1 MTDIK
6 VVREWLKEAAEDY
19 GFASVNL
26 EDQDQDQY
34 FRKICFHFQ
43 QATEKYLKAFVV
55 AKGLP
60 FRKIHDLVEL
70 VRMCQED
77 DSSFEEITEEAEF
90 LTDFYV
96 DTRYPAH
103 WPIETD
109 RNEAEKAKNA
119 ADKIKLFIEKKLKDI

>member
-1 MTDIK
+1 MTDKK

-43 QATEKYLKAFVV
+43 QAAEKYLKAFIV
-55 AKGLP
+55 AKGVP

-70 VRMCQED
+70 VRMCQKA
-77 DSSFEEITEEAEF
+77 DSSFGEITEEAEL

-103 WPIETD
+103 WPMEIY
-109 RNEAEKAKNA
+109 RKEAEKAKNA
-119 ADKIKLFIEKKLKDI
+119 AERIKLFIEEKLKDI

>member
-26 EDQDQDQY
+26 EDQDQDKY

-43 QATEKYLKAFVV
+43 QAAEKYLKAFVV

-77 DSSFEEITEEAEF
+77 DTSFGEITEEAEL

-96 DTRYPAH
+96 DTRYPAY
-103 WPIETD
+103 WPAETE
-109 RNEAEKAKNA
+109 RKEAEKAKSA
-119 ADKIKLFIEKKLKDI
+119 AKKIQVFVEEKLKDI

>member
-1 MTDIK
+1 MTDKK
-6 VVREWLKEAAEDY
+6 VVREWLEEAAEDY
-19 GFASVNL
+19 GFAAINL
-26 EDQDQDQY
+26 EDQDQDQF

-60 FRKIHDLVEL
+60 FRKIHDLAEL
-70 VRMCQED
+70 VRMCQKVD
-77 DSSFEEITEEAEF
+77 PSFGGITQEAEC

-103 WPIETD
+103 WPMEID
-109 RNEAEKAKNA
+109 RNEVEKAKNA
-119 ADKIKLFIEKKLKDI
+119 AERIKLFIEEKLKDI

>member
-1 MTDIK
+1 MIDNK
-6 VVREWLKEAAEDY
+6 VVREWLNEAAEDF

-26 EDQDQDQY
+26 EDKNQDQF

-43 QATEKYLKAFVV
+43 QATEKYLKAFIV

-60 FRKIHDLVEL
+60 FRKIHDLVAL
-70 VRMCQED
+70 VRMCQET
-77 DSSFEEITEEAEF
+77 DSSFEEIIQEAEQ

-96 DTRYPAH
+96 DTRYPMH
-103 WPIETD
+103 WPTETD

-119 ADKIKLFIEKKLKDI
+119 AERIKLFIEEKLKYI